1 MDNWCCKAFFKTDD
15 GKFVDKPCLFQTNM
29 LQGNVDVSFRVKGSK
44 GAGTLYFTSIR
55 KEKGQPFTVCEST
68 EAIILHIISDRLS
81 TVRYKIICDDG
92 TTVNLPVGL
101 SKQ

>member
-1 MDNWCCKAFFKTDD
+1 
-15 GKFVDKPCLFQTNM
+15 M

-55 KEKGQPFTVCEST
+55 KEKGQPFTVCKSMET
-68 EAIILHIISDRLS
+68 IILHIISDRLS

>member
-1 MDNWCCKAFFKTDD
+1 
-15 GKFVDKPCLFQTNM
+15 M

-55 KEKGQPFTVCEST
+55 KEKGQPFTVCESAET
-68 EAIILHIISDRLS
+68 VRSGIFSDRFFI
-81 TVRYKIICDDG
+81 VRYKIICDDG